1 MSESSRN
8 IPRVVLFKNEV
19 TRTIK
24 TWELRANLQGEEHV
38 VVLEATCCDSVIARR
53 AFREA
58 TGKRLPYGT
67 EVSRKLVKIE
77 TFSMPLEE
85 FKRHARISSTTERG

>member
-1 MSESSRN
+1 MSESNPN
-8 IPRVVLFKNEV
+8 IPHVVLLENDV

-24 TWELRANLQGEEHV
+24 TWELRASLQGEEHV
-38 VVLEATCCDSVIARR
+38 VILEATCCDSVLARR

-67 EVSRKLVKIE
+67 EISRKLAKVE
-77 TFSMPLEE
+77 TFSMPLGE